1 MKLEYKM
8 NISKSYSYKDDVN
21 HQVSYHIEPTRIPD
35 IISGWEDSGYVVHN
49 VQCSGERV
57 K

>member
-21 HQVSYHIEPTRIPD
+21 HQVTYHIEPTRIPD
-35 IISGWEDSGYVVHN
+35 IISGWEDSGYVVRN
-49 VQCSGERV
+49 IQCSGERV